1 MYRADD
7 ECIKSCAR
15 IEGTVDRCYKTREI
29 VRFRALS
36 ACFNKSRGVLRH
48 DIGSF
53 EHLRTMSC

>member
-29 VRFRALS
+29 EGS
-36 ACFNKSRGVLRH
+36 VL
-48 DIGSF
+48 
-53 EHLRTMSC
+53 